1 MKNTLLCIHGLG
13 SDRYSRKFIN
23 LKDFFQDQFNYDF
36 VEWNN
41 ESNISE
47 LLNEAEIKLQ
57 NIENPILA
65 GDSTG
70 ANFAYQLRERR
81 LSKGKN
87 SILIMSS
94 PLLDIDERIANFN
107 FPEKLIPQL
116 EKFKQPK
123 NALVI
128 ATRKDAVLNQ
138 NWLFDNNFQNIQ
150 LIETDDNHRLEKFHT
165 LLPQIKSF
173 LELQVDS

>member
-1 MKNTLLCIHGLG
+1 MKNTLLYIHGLG
-13 SDRYSRKFIN
+13 SDQYSRKFIN

-41 ESNISE
+41 ESNISD
-47 LLNEAEIKLQ
+47 LLEKAETKLQ
-57 NIENPILA
+57 NIEKPILI

-81 LSKGKN
+81 LSQGKN
-87 SILIMSS
+87 SVLILSS
-94 PLLDIDERIANFN
+94 PLLDIDERIADFD
-107 FPEKLIPQL
+107 FPDELIPQL

-138 NWLFDNNFQNIQ
+138 NWLFDNNFENIQ
-150 LIETDDNHRLEKFHT
+150 LIEIDDNHRLETFHT
-165 LLPQIKSF
+165 VLPGIKSF
-173 LELQVDS
+173 LESQACT